1 MNNTKSTDPLDRT
14 FTLEMLQ
21 QMGAGVRGK
30 YYARASKGSNIV
42 RLHPDI
48 AKAFPSEDA
57 VNAALA
63 SVIELAKLTTKPRTT
78 KRRSA

>member
-30 YYARASKGSNIV
+30 YYASASKGSNIV